1 MSRRRSFVFDMYP
14 QDFMSGV
21 VGLDDATVGV
31 YIKLI
36 NLMHMY
42 EGPLPPR
49 SARLHRDEFDE
60 WLRDKLGHKNIR
72 TWLRAKRVLLGD
84 PDKLLELPD
93 GRIVNPRV
101 QRDLAKRMQRPPSE
115 GGGGEGEQGGGNGG
129 GQGGGGQRSLPF
141 QVVDGGVDKPVGK
154 DGETP
159 GQAAVRGNDRPNIE
173 QSSADVRSIRAA
185 NPLKSPGSR
194 CVYPY
199 PYTLIPLQVA
209 VVGTRFRA
217 RARGD
222 PPGP

>member
-21 VGLDDATVGV
+21 VGLDDATIGV

-49 SARLHRDEFDE
+49 SARLHRNEFDD
-60 WLRDKLGHKNIR
+60 WLRDKLGHKNVR
-72 TWLRAKRVLLGD
+72 TWLRAKRILLAD
-84 PDKLLELPD
+84 PDKLLEQPD

-101 QRDLAKRMQRPPSE
+101 MRDLAKRSQRPPAD
-115 GGGGEGEQGGGNGG
+115 GGGEGEQGGGSGAG
-129 GQGGGGQRSLPF
+129 GQGGLPF
-141 QVVDGGVDKPVGK
+141 GVIDGGVHKSVDR

-159 GQAAVRGNDRPNIE
+159 GRPAVRGNDRPNIGR
-173 QSSADVRSIRAA
+173 SSADHRAIRAA
-185 NPLKSPGSR
+185 KPLKSPNFR

-222 PPGP
+222 PPSTRA